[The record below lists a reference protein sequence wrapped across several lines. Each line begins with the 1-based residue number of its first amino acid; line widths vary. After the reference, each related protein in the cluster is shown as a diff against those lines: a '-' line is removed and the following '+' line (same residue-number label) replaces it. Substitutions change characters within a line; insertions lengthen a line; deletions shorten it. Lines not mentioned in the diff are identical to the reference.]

1 MHYPAGSSRKYP
13 LTANLR
19 AHIISVRSPQPR
31 YIVRGTKGTYTKFGV
46 DVQEDQLKA
55 MTSPSGIYDYGFGR
69 EPEALWGTV
78 ENLEADNVSIRKAM
92 YVPIPLD

>member
-1 MHYPAGSSRKYP
+1 
-13 LTANLR
+13 
-19 AHIISVRSPQPR
+19 
-31 YIVRGTKGTYTKFGV
+31 
-46 DVQEDQLKA
+46 